1 MLDIKGREP
10 INTLSGGLE
19 KCEKSMKKSLLML
32 LMVVWLAPLVPVRAQ
47 GVVESA
53 TGTPVNTTPR
63 SLDATE
69 RLIQRAAERGEMSVL
84 DLLMSMGN
92 YFIYPFAFFS
102 IWALYLILAN
112 LLILSESRLVPL
124 RVARA
129 ARDQLLKGD
138 LSGVRRMVENRGDL
152 LSTMLLAGCNKAG
165 RDPNLI
171 ETAMEGSLSQY
182 LVRLRN
188 RIRHLADIASIAPM
202 IGLLGTVWG
211 MLKVFQAVAL
221 DANSTMVGNWS
232 SLLAEG
238 VAQAMVTTVV
248 GLVIGIPSLL
258 FYYLFRNKL
267 ARIIGRLETFGTDLA
282 ELLSQQTPSSTQS
295 GSSILDSRR

>member
-1 MLDIKGREP
+1 MK
-10 INTLSGGLE
+10 
-19 KCEKSMKKSLLML
+19 KSMKKSLLL
-32 LMVVWLAPLVPVRAQ
+32 LILVGYLLPVISACAQADVTSGTETHTAQAPRL
-47 GVVESA
+47 
-53 TGTPVNTTPR
+53 
-63 SLDATE
+63 LDATE
-69 RLIQRAAERGEMSVL
+69 GLMKRAAERGEMSVL
-84 DLLMSMGN
+84 DLLRSMGN
-92 YFIYPFAFFS
+92 YFIVPFAFFS

-124 RVARA
+124 RVARS
-129 ARDQLLKGD
+129 AREMLLRGD

-165 RDPNLI
+165 REPSLI

-282 ELLSQQTPSSTQS
+282 ELLSQQSSTSPGS
-295 GSSILDSRR
+295 GSSIMDSRR

>member
-1 MLDIKGREP
+1 MKLTMPLMVLIILGSFLLQTAGEPKGFITTAWSQTTVDDPTVEP
-10 INTLSGGLE
+10 PAEDAVLSGAEEL
-19 KCEKSMKKSLLML
+19 MK
-32 LMVVWLAPLVPVRAQ
+32 
-47 GVVESA
+47 
-53 TGTPVNTTPR
+53 
-63 SLDATE
+63 
-69 RLIQRAAERGEMSVL
+69 RAAEKGQMSVL
-84 DLLMSMGN
+84 DLLRTMGP
-92 YFIYPFAFFS
+92 YFIYPFAAFS
-102 IWALYLILAN
+102 IWSLYLILAN

-124 RVARA
+124 RIARQ
-129 ARDQLLKGD
+129 ARDFLLKGD
-138 LSGVRRMVENRGDL
+138 VTALRRLVEARSDL
-152 LSTMLLAGCNKAG
+152 LSTMLLAGCTKAG
-165 RDPNLI
+165 RDPALI
-171 ETAMEGSLSQY
+171 ETAMEGCLSQY

-211 MLKVFQAVAL
+211 MLKVFQAVAM
-221 DANSTMVGNWS
+221 DANSTMIGNWS

-282 ELLSQQTPSSTQS
+282 ELLSQQQVAPTIVQNGLPPQV
-295 GSSILDSRR
+295 